1 MIFTTVRKKPVT
13 MKAIISPSDHLST
26 AAKTDCRFEDW
37 LSEMGAIAFRLA
49 VAVLLAVIFLS
60 LRGNT

>member
-1 MIFTTVRKKPVT
+1 M

-37 LSEMGAIAFRLA
+37 LSEVGAIAFRLA
-49 VAVLLAVIFLS
+49 VAVLFAVIFLS
-60 LRGNT
+60 LRGST

>member
-1 MIFTTVRKKPVT
+1 
-13 MKAIISPSDHLST
+13 
-26 AAKTDCRFEDW
+26 
-37 LSEMGAIAFRLA
+37 LSEVGAIAFRLA